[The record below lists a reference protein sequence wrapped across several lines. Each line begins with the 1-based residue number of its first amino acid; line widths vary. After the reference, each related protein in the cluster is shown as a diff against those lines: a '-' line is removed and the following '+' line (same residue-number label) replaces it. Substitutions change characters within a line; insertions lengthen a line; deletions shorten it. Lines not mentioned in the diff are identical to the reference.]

1 MTNEDSNLD
10 QSTVVQTGRDQ
21 TAVDQLPQA
30 SFEVHLSMLFSQC
43 LAALG
48 QIPDPSGKPA
58 KPNKA
63 YARHFIDTVDMLGEK
78 TKGNLTTEEAKMH
91 SEVLHAMR
99 MAYVSIKTDAT
110 TETTA
115 NETSEA

>member
-1 MTNEDSNLD
+1 MPSEDSDLD
-10 QSTVVQTGRDQ
+10 QPG
-21 TAVDQLPQA
+21 ADQLPQA

-58 KPNKA
+58 KPNKV

-91 SEVLHAMR
+91 SEILHAMR
-99 MAYVSIKTDAT
+99 MAYVSIKTDAAI
-110 TETTA
+110 ETT
-115 NETSEA
+115 SEDSEPEA